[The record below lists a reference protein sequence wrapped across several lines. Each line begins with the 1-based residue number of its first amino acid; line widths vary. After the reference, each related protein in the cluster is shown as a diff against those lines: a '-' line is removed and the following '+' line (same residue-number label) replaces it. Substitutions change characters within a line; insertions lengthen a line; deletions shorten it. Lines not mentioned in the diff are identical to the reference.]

1 MKREKSD
8 WIINNFI
15 SIIKSSHSSYTT
27 REDGDVVLITKGK
40 NDCIELVKNN
50 LILITYKHSSEECK
64 VDCKEFENI
73 IKVLEKAWFDIKNK

>member
-15 SIIKSSHSSYTT
+15 SIIKSSHSSYIT
-27 REDGDVVLITKGK
+27 REDGDVVLITRGE

-64 VDCKEFENI
+64 GDCKEFENI
-73 IKVLEKAWFDIKNK
+73 IKVLEKAWVDLEK

>member
-27 REDGDVVLITKGK
+27 REDRDVVLITRGED
-40 NDCIELVKNN
+40 DCIELIKNN

-64 VDCKEFENI
+64 ADSKEFENI